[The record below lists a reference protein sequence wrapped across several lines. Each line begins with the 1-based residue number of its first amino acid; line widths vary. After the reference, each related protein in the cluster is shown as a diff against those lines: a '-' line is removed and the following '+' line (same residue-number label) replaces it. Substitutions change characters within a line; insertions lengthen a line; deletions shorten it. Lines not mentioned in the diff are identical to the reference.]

1 MYDLVSR
8 KKNIFIANINVL
20 LFNLFGYAKEKGSI
34 TTKAANKTE
43 PVTIKKVVDK
53 NDSILK
59 VVKLI
64 KKKQNYKWW
73 NKFIVQNH

>member
-8 KKNIFIANINVL
+8 KKKFIANISVL
-20 LFNLFGYAKEKGSI
+20 LFNLFGYAKEKGST

-53 NDSILK
+53 NDSTLK
-59 VVKLI
+59 VVELI
-64 KKKQNYKWW
+64 
-73 NKFIVQNH
+73 